1 MADYAALQS
10 GIETVITDAGYVVSP
25 AGHDPERIPAHGAG
39 SWVSVDL
46 EPAPGLTASNGYA
59 AEAHQCVLS
68 MVTAI
73 TADKNASRRTALDRA
88 LALRELLDSGAALS
102 SVSAHSVCDDYAIS
116 DIGTSIISSAI
127 FTINATTTV
136 S

>member
-10 GIETVITDAGYVVSP
+10 GIETVITGAGYVVSP
-25 AGHDPERIPAHGAG
+25 AGSDPERIPAHGAG
-39 SWVSVDL
+39 VWVAVDL
-46 EPAPGLTASNGYA
+46 EPSAGLTASNGYA
-59 AEAHQCVLS
+59 VEPHQCRLT

-73 TADKNASRRTALDRA
+73 TADRNASRRTALDRA
-88 LALRELLDSGAALS
+88 LVLRELLDDGAALS
-102 SVSAHSVCDDYAIS
+102 SVSAHAVCDSYELEEMGA
-116 DIGTSIISSAI
+116 SIVSTAI